1 MVAANEK
8 KKKINQKI
16 QEPPEPVKP
25 NWGQIS
31 PLIKDISSQ
40 TQN

>member
-8 KKKINQKI
+8 NQKI
-16 QEPPEPVKP
+16 QEPPGPVKT
-25 NWGQIS
+25 NWDQIS
-31 PLIKDISSQ
+31 PLVRGISSQ

>member
-8 KKKINQKI
+8 KNQKI
-16 QEPPEPVKP
+16 QEPPEPVKT
-25 NWGQIS
+25 NRGQIS
-31 PLIKDISSQ
+31 PLVRGISSQ